1 VRLGSWRG
9 GIRWYSFGVLS
20 MGVVRSV
27 KADMGAALSGV
38 GKTLAGFVKA
48 ERAESLL
55 SGL

>member
-1 VRLGSWRG
+1 
-9 GIRWYSFGVLS
+9 